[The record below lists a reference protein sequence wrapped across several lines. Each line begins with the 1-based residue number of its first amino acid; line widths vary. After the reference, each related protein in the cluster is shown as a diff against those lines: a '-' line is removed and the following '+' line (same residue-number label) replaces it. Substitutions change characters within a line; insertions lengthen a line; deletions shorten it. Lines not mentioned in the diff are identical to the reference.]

1 MMMRKNY
8 ISLQKV
14 LKLDLKTPKMGK
26 LCNFSLVMCYLLPWQ
41 LDI

>member
-14 LKLDLKTPKMGK
+14 LKLDLKTPKMAK
-26 LCNFSLVMCYLLPWQ
+26 LCNFSTVMWYLLPWQ
-41 LDI
+41 LGI